1 MTLYKE
7 AILDTKT
14 GETTFIKFTNKEL
27 SDLESQ
33 QAQAEEE
40 ANSKA
45 EAQSSA
51 EAKLLALGLTTEDLK
66 ALLG

>member
-7 AILDTKT
+7 AILDTNT
-14 GETTFIKFTNKEL
+14 GDVTFIEFTNKEL
-27 SDLESQ
+27 SDLESRRD
-33 QAQAEEE
+33 QAEEE

-45 EAQSSA
+45 EARLAA
-51 EAKLLALGLTTEDLK
+51 EEKLLALGLTAEDLQ

>member
-1 MTLYKE
+1 LTIYKE

-14 GETTFIKFTNKEL
+14 GEITFTKFTNKEL
-27 SDLESQ
+27 SDLKSRQ
-33 QAQAEEE
+33 NQAEEE

-45 EAQSSA
+45 ELRLAA
-51 EAKLLALGLTTEDLK
+51 EDKLLALGLTAEDLK

>member
-7 AILDTKT
+7 AILDTNT
-14 GETTFIKFTNKEL
+14 GEITFTEFTNKEL
-27 SDLESQ
+27 IDLESRRDE
-33 QAQAEEE
+33 AEEE

-45 EAQSSA
+45 EARSA
-51 EAKLLALGLTTEDLK
+51 AEQKLIALGLTTEDLK